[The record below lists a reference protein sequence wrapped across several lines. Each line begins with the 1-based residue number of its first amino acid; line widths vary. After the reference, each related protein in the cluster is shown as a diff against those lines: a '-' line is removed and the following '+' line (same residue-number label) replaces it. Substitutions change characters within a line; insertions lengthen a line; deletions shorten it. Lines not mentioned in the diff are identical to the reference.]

1 MFQTLDVYRQFADF
15 FQNKN
20 LEPFLYLLS
29 KRFSEGHI
37 CLDLADLDATELE
50 EAGIT
55 TLPDT
60 AKLKDEPLVFS
71 VDNSE
76 EQPVQPFV
84 LWENR
89 LYMQRYFHYESLVFD
104 KIKQFIF
111 LGKADREALRS
122 RLIVL
127 KPHLQRLF
135 PVDTLDKPDWQMI
148 AAIAALFNRF
158 TIITGG
164 PGTGKTTT
172 VAKILS
178 LLLEDNPSLK
188 VALAA
193 PTGKA
198 AARMAESLKETAN
211 NPDLGLTSE
220 IQQLFT
226 TLEPS
231 TIHRLLG
238 ARPDNIYFRHNAQL
252 PIPHDLVIV
261 DESSM
266 IDVAMFA
273 KLLDAIRPEA
283 KVIFLGDKDQ
293 LASVE
298 AGSLFGDLC
307 TAQKTLN
314 TFRADQA
321 TFINKELLNY
331 GKTPIP
337 DVLIQENDH
346 LLAEHIVELQHSYR
360 FTAGGNIGVISDAII
375 HNKTEVLTRFIQH
388 NTEDIRI
395 DTEYS
400 EAKLL
405 DFASQYQSYIEEPNI
420 REALKKLNNFRVL
433 CAVREGPQGLY
444 HTNSQIEKHLQQKG
458 LLSLTQTYYENRPII
473 VTSNNY
479 ELGLFNGDIGLVRK
493 DENNRLRVWFETADG
508 ELRNVLPAFIQSAE
522 TVFAMTIHKSQGS
535 EFDHIL
541 VRLPEYEANRL
552 LTRELLYTGVTRA
565 KKTVI
570 IQASE
575 AVMLSTCENRVKRG
589 SGILQRFKTV

>member
-307 TAQKTLN
+307 TAQKSLN

>member
-178 LLLEDNPSLK
+178 LLLENNPSLK

-211 NPDLGLTSE
+211 NPDLGLTPE

-321 TFINKELLNY
+321 TFINENLLNY

-400 EAKLL
+400 EAELL